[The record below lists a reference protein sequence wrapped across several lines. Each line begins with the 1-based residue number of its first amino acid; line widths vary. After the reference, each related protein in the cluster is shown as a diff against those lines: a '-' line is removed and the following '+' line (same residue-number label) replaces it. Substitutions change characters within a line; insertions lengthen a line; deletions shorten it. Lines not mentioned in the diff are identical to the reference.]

1 MGGGHGHG
9 HVPTREELTKLIVNK
24 PIPGTYK
31 TIALVLAA
39 LGFGLFIFGAATGEN
54 RAWQAY
60 QMNWMYFS
68 ILAAAGVTF
77 SAVQRIVTA
86 RWSRSAIRFMEGHV
100 AFLPFSFVLL
110 LVMLFFGLDHVFP
123 WATTPPTVHEK
134 ALYLAKGFLIPRD
147 IVAFGLITLFGVWFV
162 YNSVKMDVAILPEDG
177 ASWAA
182 GLRAKMRAAWS
193 GDERRELHTQHSV
206 QGKIAVAVI
215 ICFGIFMPVLA
226 WDLSMSADVHFQSTM
241 YGWQVFFGG
250 WLNNMMLFAL
260 LVRWW
265 KQHLGA
271 STDVIGDNVLHDV
284 GKLCF
289 AFTAFWGY
297 ITFSQFLVI
306 WFGNW
311 YEETHFFNL
320 RLSGVWKNMTFSIAA
335 LTFAAPFLGLM
346 GKAPKMFTPTMA
358 LFASFSFIGIWMQR
372 YIEIYPSIYGEI
384 DHLPFGFWEIGIGL
398 GFLGLHA
405 WAYMQFM
412 DAFPK
417 MRVFMMTSK
426 FRDEVQV
433 PVNAKTME
441 PLPAHE

>member
-1 MGGGHGHG
+1 MGGHGHG
-9 HVPTREELTKLIVNK
+9 HAPTREELTRLVTGK
-24 PIPGTYK
+24 PVPATLK
-31 TIALVLAA
+31 NAALALAA
-39 LGFGLFIFGAATGEN
+39 LGFGLFLYGAATGEH
-54 RAWQAY
+54 RAWQAL

-68 ILAAAGVTF
+68 IVAAAGVTF
-77 SAVQRIVTA
+77 AAVQRIVTA
-86 RWSRSAIRFMEGHV
+86 RWSRPVIRFMEGHV
-100 AFLPFSFVLL
+100 AFLPFAFVIL
-110 LVMLFFGLDHVFP
+110 LVQLVFGLDHVFP
-123 WATTPPTVHEK
+123 WATSAPSVPEK
-134 ALYLAKGFLIPRD
+134 ALYLSKGFLVPRV
-147 IVAFGLITLFGVWFV
+147 IIAFGSITVLAVWYV
-162 YNSVKMDVAILPEDG
+162 WNSVKMDVGILPEDG
-177 ASWAA
+177 AAWAA
-182 GLRAKMRAAWS
+182 GIRARMRAAWS

-206 QGKIAVAVI
+206 QGKLAVALAL
-215 ICFGIFMPVLA
+215 CFGCFMPVLA

-250 WLNNMMLFAL
+250 WLNNMMWFAL

-265 KQHLGA
+265 KGRLGIG
-271 STDVIGDNVLHDV
+271 TDVIGDNVLHDI

-306 WFGNW
+306 WYGNW

-320 RLSGVWKNMTFSIAA
+320 RLSGVWKPLTFSIAA
-335 LTFAAPFLGLM
+335 LVFAAPFGGLL
-346 GKAPKMFTPTMA
+346 GKAPKLFTPTMVF
-358 LFASFSFIGIWMQR
+358 FAGCSIVGIWLQR

-384 DHLPFGFWEIGIGL
+384 DHLPFGVWEVGIGL

-405 WAYMQFM
+405 WSYLQFM

-433 PVNAKTME
+433 PVNPTTME